1 MNLLAALSPSA
12 SLVFS
17 RSVEVDGWANSK
29 CQPGFKWCDTF
40 VSWAKSKCQP
50 GWTQSRSCY
59 CLNEEWIYW
68 LYQVQV
74 QPGSIKCDKV
84 NVIQGKWWIFWLC
97 QAQVP
102 VRLNQVLKWMIKL
115 LLSKW
120 IDGGSCWSKSRRPAW
135 LNELMNVGQVK
146 PRKPACWNGLMK
158 VAEPSLNGQ
167 PG

>member
-1 MNLLAALSPSA
+1 MPAWLNEEMNDVAVPSPSL
-12 SLVFS
+12 SLAEWNG
-17 RSVEVDGWANSK
+17 EVSK
-29 CQPGFKWCDTF
+29 VWMKRWTF
-40 VSWAKSKCQP
+40 RLSKSKCQP

-120 IDGGSCWSKSRRPAW
+120 IDGRSCWSKPRRPAW

-146 PRKPACWNGLMK
+146 PRKPACLNGLMK
-158 VAEPSLNGQ
+158 VAEPSLSGQ